1 MANLEQ
7 SSRQVLTE
15 GAKSGT
21 KRKLNES
28 SSTWIR
34 VFRADESQ
42 NSICIV
48 PLAQRDN
55 VRKVCA
61 QYRDFD
67 WELVDAVNI
76 TGLYDLVQSLAVK

>member
-7 SSRQVLTE
+7 SSLQVLTE

-21 KRKLNES
+21 KKLNES

-42 NSICIV
+42 NSICII
-48 PLAQRDN
+48 PLAQRDK

-67 WELVDAVNI
+67 WELVDSMNI
-76 TGLYDLVQSLAVK
+76 TGLYDLVQSLNVK